1 MSVLT
6 AAPHRTSNRRT
17 WVALGAL
24 ALVQFVLVLDSAIIN
39 VALVTIG
46 HELDTPP
53 HRLTWVVNAYALT
66 FGGLLLLGGRLADVV
81 GRRRLFNL
89 GVAVF
94 GLASLTGAAATST
107 AWLILAL
114 PCRAREPP

>member
-1 MSVLT
+1 MSLPAT
-6 AAPHRTSNRRT
+6 APHTTSHRRT
-17 WVALGAL
+17 WVALAAL
-24 ALVQFVLVLDSAIIN
+24 ALVQFLLVLDSAIIN

-46 HELDTPP
+46 HEFDTPP

-107 AWLILAL
+107 AWLILA
-114 PCRAREPP
+114 R